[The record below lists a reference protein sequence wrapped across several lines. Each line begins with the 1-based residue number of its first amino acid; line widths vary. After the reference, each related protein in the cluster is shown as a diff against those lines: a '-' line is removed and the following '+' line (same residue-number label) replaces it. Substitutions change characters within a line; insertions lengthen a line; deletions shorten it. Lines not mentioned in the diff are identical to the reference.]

1 MFNPLFNPAAFLI
14 GKGIETAIKSMQNV
28 AKNGTVE
35 ELQTE
40 AKKQEIQA
48 RVAQELAIAERISN
62 AETVEIEE
70 FYDVSGE
77 GNLGVNAKKG
87 SVNVGASGDGRK
99 VTKRIYKFKG
109 IIGQTEVNEVCEDD
123 ESSNEEHEVNF
134 ILNDEK

>member
-1 MFNPLFNPAAFLI
+1 MSNPFINPAAYLV
-14 GKGIETAIKSMQNV
+14 GKGIESAFKSMKSV
-28 AKNGTVE
+28 AETGTME

-77 GNLGVNAKKG
+77 GGLGINGKQGSFNL
-87 SVNVGASGDGRK
+87 GASGEGRK
-99 VTKRIYKFKG
+99 ITKRIYKFTG
-109 IIGQTEVNEVCEDD
+109 VIAQLDLSD
-123 ESSNEEHEVNF
+123 SNEQGYEVNF
-134 ILNDEK
+134 TSKE